1 MDGRRWCY
9 LCWLWLVYYGHGFVL
24 LVFFKFLTKVKP
36 NKKAEILIELEME
49 DLIINQAPK
58 LHALV
63 DRVREIPETMKYIEN
78 FKDTKTIV
86 HSLFK
91 Q

>member
-1 MDGRRWCY
+1 MGTK
-9 LCWLWLVYYGHGFVL
+9 LLTLIMAGSLWAWFSDFDYSLIFVHI
-24 LVFFKFLTKVKP
+24 KNQP
-36 NKKAEILIELEME
+36 NTAEILTELEME
-49 DLIINQAPK
+49 DLIIDQAPK
-58 LHALV
+58 LHTLI
-63 DRVREIPETMKYIEN
+63 DRVREIPETAKYIEN

>member
-1 MDGRRWCY
+1 
-9 LCWLWLVYYGHGFVL
+9 
-24 LVFFKFLTKVKP
+24 
-36 NKKAEILIELEME
+36 ME

-58 LHALV
+58 LHGLIG
-63 DRVREIPETMKYIEN
+63 RVREIPETAKYIET

>member
-1 MDGRRWCY
+1 
-9 LCWLWLVYYGHGFVL
+9 
-24 LVFFKFLTKVKP
+24 
-36 NKKAEILIELEME
+36 ME

-58 LHALV
+58 LHALI
-63 DRVREIPETMKYIEN
+63 DRVRDIPEPSKYIEN

>member
-1 MDGRRWCY
+1 
-9 LCWLWLVYYGHGFVL
+9 
-24 LVFFKFLTKVKP
+24 
-36 NKKAEILIELEME
+36 ME
-49 DLIINQAPK
+49 DLIIDHAPK
-58 LHALV
+58 LHTLI
-63 DRVREIPETMKYIEN
+63 DRVREIPETAKYIEN